1 VARVLLDEAYVR
13 ISLDDRGLEKSARR
27 AGARAGRAFAKA
39 AQKAAGEIEVRWNL
53 NVQKLRGQLRA
64 LNETVTIQ
72 ALVELADQEARAQLA
87 ALAAETIT
95 ITANVVLDQPAIQ
108 AQLDQLAGPDG
119 ITIPGN
125 VVFDQPALQQQ
136 LDQFGQGPGGLQIPV
151 TPTFDPN
158 DVQGLLNGIKEPQ
171 LPARVK
177 VDPAELQRHLDS
189 LPKPKLKVDADPSHI
204 AAQIA
209 AGIRAGEALGGDIQI
224 GSNFLINRALLR
236 AQLAALKPRIRVAL
250 DVDKATLEKFKQI
263 KIPAKLDVDK
273 NALGRFGK
281 VTIPADLKVDDAAIR
296 RLGKQITIPVRVRT
310 DGDLPSQGPDLTALV
325 HINGTALNGAVKSI
339 EDHFR
344 ASPIKLVAQVYA
356 DDRAVEEVRRKTAT
370 KHLTLPV
377 AVELDDRPLDELT
390 TEKLRKRTL
399 EIDLDVQRGPSG
411 TRLFDELNE
420 KTRHL
425 TLELDVR
432 EGPDGTRVEELLDHP
447 DRTLQ
452 LTVKLNDDATRRL
465 DELATE
471 QLTVD
476 VRAAVDEA
484 TVRLAR
490 EEITR
495 AIDANPPTVDIR
507 ADLDTASVET
517 ATERIRR
524 LIGELTVRVTVVL
537 ANAAEFRAE
546 LERLLRDATIRVNA
560 LLDAGTILEQLD
572 ALTRN
577 TRVVLRAVLDADQF
591 RLDLAALS
599 GGEVSVRAVLDAAQL
614 RADLAALGSVALDVR
629 LNVDRREFA
638 AQVAALNPVELDV
651 VLDLNRREFGAQ
663 IDALSPVR
671 LDVVLLLNRREFAAQ
686 ISALNPVGLDVD
698 LHFDRREFAAQIAAL
713 NPVELD
719 VVLALDAASA
729 TRVRAQVE
737 RMRPTITAH
746 LGLDAGDVA
755 AVRTRIERM
764 RPTITARL
772 DVDRDL
778 PTLRAVKVRAELDI
792 DQAALRGLDAVKIR
806 AELDIDQAHFR
817 EQVARLSPV
826 HIRAEVDVDRDRIT
840 RALGDAGR
848 VGGEALSNGIG
859 DAVNGGGGGGGL
871 GGLTSSLGGI
881 VGPLV
886 QAGALASALAIAGA
900 GIAAAFGAV
909 ATAVAALPGLIGLA
923 GAAVGAI
930 ALGMDGIKAAA
941 KALQPEFDQLKSAVS
956 AAFQT
961 GLAPAFE
968 QLKAVFPALQTGL
981 VGVAGGLST
990 VAKGLADAL
999 TSGEGLSNLQLIF
1012 DNVKTSLVNMTPGI
1026 QLITGAFLKMA
1037 SQSGVF
1043 DILTTTVNRF
1053 GSAFSSSVGRLL
1065 ADGNTMQKAF
1075 QGLGDVLGSTAEGF
1089 VSLVENG
1096 IKLFST
1102 AAPGVVSFLDQL
1114 TGFFNK
1120 FDYKALGGAVGSVF
1134 QGLGDAI
1141 GAIPQ
1146 GVIDQIV
1153 QSFKALGAIFQ
1164 QSAIQTGI
1172 QQMAAA
1178 FPSVIQIIGSLTEVF
1193 FTLAGAFSSLGPG
1206 LSAILSGLSAGIS
1219 AAAPGLTALGTAI
1232 SQVAIAVAPLLV
1244 PLGQIAGILAGAFA
1258 QAITALLP
1266 AFNALVPAL
1275 TQVATIFATTLAA
1288 AVQQLAPLFVEL
1300 APVIAEVARVVGDAL
1315 VQAMTAI
1322 APLIPDLVQAVVS
1335 LVQAFIPLIPPIL
1348 QIVSAV
1354 IPPLI
1359 AVFRA
1364 LIPIITAVINVV
1376 ALIVTA
1382 VVAVIAPV
1390 ISFGATIAG
1399 VFTNMAAKVITVIT
1413 DIVAKVV
1420 GGFGDFTSKAVS
1432 TVSGWVNSVTTF
1444 FGNLGTQAN
1453 AKINEMINGIVTY
1466 FRGLPGQA
1474 LGALSG
1480 FAGQMVTLGGQVIQG
1495 LLNGLRNAGGAVI
1508 DYLTNLAS
1516 QALQSAKSFL
1526 GIASPSRVFRDQI
1539 GEQIGAGLAI
1549 GIQRST
1555 SGVVDA
1561 AEAMGQAAVDAVDVS
1576 GAGKAAD
1583 KIIAQITGARGGDGS
1598 SLGDYIANT
1607 VTDALGNLT
1616 VKANAAGQQVEA
1628 VVNTTD
1634 RDRDLLDE
1642 LRGLRTDVQGLEVHG
1657 GDTTIDID
1665 VAASVAEAADEINSR
1680 LRTQSALGVFQR

>member
-1 VARVLLDEAYVR
+1 MARVQLDEAYVR
-13 ISLDDRGLEKSARR
+13 ISLDDKGLDRDARR
-27 AGARAGRAFAKA
+27 AGARAGRAFARA
-39 AQKAAGEIEVRWNL
+39 AQRAAREIEVRWNL
-53 NVQKLRGQLRA
+53 NEPKLRQLLRRVQQSVDVEVNFVA
-64 LNETVTIQ
+64 TDQ
-72 ALVELADQEARAQLA
+72 ALQDALGGLNTQDAAVDVLVQLQDQQARDQLA
-87 ALAAETIT
+87 ALGA
-95 ITANVVLDQPAIQ
+95 QP
-108 AQLDQLAGPDG
+108 
-119 ITIPGN
+119 ITIPAN
-125 VVFDQPALQQQ
+125 VAIDQA
-136 LDQFGQGPGGLQIPV
+136 GAGAQIPV

-158 DVQGLLNGIKEPQ
+158 DVQGLFKGIKEPE
-171 LPARVK
+171 LPAGVR
-177 VDPAELQRHLDS
+177 VDPAELQRHLNS
-189 LPKPKLKVDADPSHI
+189 LPKPKLKVDADPSSI

-209 AGIRAGEALGGDIQI
+209 AGIRAGEAAGGDIQI
-224 GSNFLINRALLR
+224 GSNFIINRALLR
-236 AQLAALKPRIRVAL
+236 ARLAALKPRIPVRL
-250 DVDKATLEKFKQI
+250 DVDKATLEKFKRI
-263 KIPAKLDVDK
+263 TIPAKLDLDRA
-273 NALGRFGK
+273 ALEKIRP
-281 VTIPADLKVDDAAIR
+281 VTVPANLKVDDKAIR

-310 DGDLPSQGPDLTALV
+310 DGNLPSQGPDLTALV

-344 ASPIKLVAQVYA
+344 ANPIKLVAQVQA

-377 AVELDDRPLDELT
+377 DVDVRDKELDAL

-399 EIDLDVQRGPSG
+399 EIDVNVDRGPNG
-411 TRLFDELNE
+411 TKLFDALDE
-420 KTRHL
+420 KTRRV

-432 EGPDGTRVEELLDHP
+432 EGPGGTRVEELLNQP
-447 DRTLQ
+447 DRTLH
-452 LTVKLNDDATRRL
+452 LTLDLNDEATRRL
-465 DELATE
+465 DQLATE
-471 QLTVD
+471 EITVD
-476 VRAAVDEA
+476 VRAALDEA

-490 EEITR
+490 KDLERTLDLADATVEIR
-495 AIDANPPTVDIR
+495 AEADEATVRAAVASIERVVDRADPTVDVG
-507 ADLDTASVET
+507 AE
-517 ATERIRR
+517 
-524 LIGELTVRVTVVL
+524 VT
-537 ANAAEFRAE
+537 AAE
-546 LERLLRDATIRVNA
+546 
-560 LLDAGTILEQLD
+560 
-572 ALTRN
+572 
-577 TRVVLRAVLDADQF
+577 
-591 RLDLAALS
+591 
-599 GGEVSVRAVLDAAQL
+599 VRAA
-614 RADLAALGSVALDVR
+614 
-629 LNVDRREFA
+629 
-638 AQVAALNPVELDV
+638 
-651 VLDLNRREFGAQ
+651 
-663 IDALSPVR
+663 
-671 LDVVLLLNRREFAAQ
+671 
-686 ISALNPVGLDVD
+686 
-698 LHFDRREFAAQIAAL
+698 
-713 NPVELD
+713 
-719 VVLALDAASA
+719 
-729 TRVRAQVE
+729 
-737 RMRPTITAH
+737 
-746 LGLDAGDVA
+746 VA
-755 AVRTRIERM
+755 AVEGTVRAAH
-764 RPTITARL
+764 PTIDINVDTDRAEVRAAVAGLERTVEGSHPSINARL
-772 DVDRDL
+772 D
-778 PTLRAVKVRAELDI
+778 I
-792 DQAALRGLDAVKIR
+792 DT
-806 AELDIDQAHFR
+806 AHFR

-826 HIRAEVDVDRDRIT
+826 HIRAEMDVDRDRIT

-859 DAVNGGGGGGGL
+859 DAVNAGGSGGGL

-941 KALQPEFDQLKSAVS
+941 KALQPEFDALKKAVS
-956 AAFQT
+956 DAFQT

-968 QLKAVFPALQTGL
+968 QLRTVFPVLQTGL

-990 VAKGLADAL
+990 VAKGFADAV
-999 TSGEGLSNLQLIF
+999 TSGEGLSNLQAIF
-1012 DNVKTSLVNMTPGI
+1012 ANVKTALVNMTPGI

-1141 GAIPQ
+1141 GAIPK

-1153 QSFKALGAIFQ
+1153 QSFKELGAIFQ
-1164 QSAIQTGI
+1164 QATIQTAI

-1178 FPSVIQIIGSLTEVF
+1178 FPAVIQIIGSLTEVF
-1193 FTLAGAFSSLGPG
+1193 FALGGVFATLAPG
-1206 LSAILSGLSAGIS
+1206 FAALFDGLAAGIA
-1219 AAAPGLTALGTAI
+1219 AAAPGLSALGTAI
-1232 SQVAIAVAPLLV
+1232 SAIFVAVAPLLE
-1244 PLGQIAGILAGAFA
+1244 PLGQIAGILAGALA
-1258 QAITALLP
+1258 QAVTALLP
-1266 AFNALVPAL
+1266 AFNALVPSL
-1275 TQVATIFATTLAA
+1275 VQVATIFATTLAQ
-1288 AVQQLAPLFVEL
+1288 AVATLAPVFAAL
-1300 APVIAEVARVVGDAL
+1300 APVIAQVAQVVGEIL
-1315 VQAMTAI
+1315 VQAMTAL
-1322 APLIPDLVQAVVS
+1322 APLLPP
-1335 LVQAFIPLIPPIL
+1335 LVQAFGNLIMAILPLIPPIL
-1348 QIVSAV
+1348 QIAQAV
-1354 IPPLI
+1354 IPLVI
-1359 AVFRA
+1359 SAFTAV
-1364 LIPIITAVINVV
+1364 LPVVTAVINVL
-1376 ALIVTA
+1376 ALLISA
-1382 VVAVIAPV
+1382 VVSVVAPV
-1390 ISFGATIAG
+1390 LSFGAQVIGMFSTVSARIVGFVGTIISTVVNG
-1399 VFTNMAAKVITVIT
+1399 FTN
-1413 DIVAKVV
+1413 
-1420 GGFGDFTSKAVS
+1420 FTTTAVS
-1432 TVSGWVNSVTTF
+1432 TVSGMVNSVTSF
-1444 FGNLGTQAN
+1444 FGNLGTQAK

-1474 LGALSG
+1474 LGALSA
-1480 FAGQMVTLGGQVIQG
+1480 FPGQMVALGGQVIQG

-1642 LRGLRTDVQGLEVHG
+1642 LRGLRGDVQGLEVHG

-1665 VAASVAEAADEINSR
+1665 VAASVAETADEINSR